1 MKLLFS
7 SLGDKPTLKQVVNE
21 LSKITGIEFI
31 GSLPNYTVKL
41 EELYYRKFFHYVA
54 SICGGN
60 AVITRDGKFTI
71 KSLSEIKKSIDGN
84 NYFDYKREEVKYKNR

>member
-1 MKLLFS
+1 MVIWILQADVYKR
-7 SLGDKPTLKQVVNE
+7 QV
-21 LSKITGIEFI
+21 LS
-31 GSLPNYTVKL
+31 
-41 EELYYRKFFHYVA
+41 YVA

-84 NYFDYKREEVKYKNR
+84 NYFDYKRAEVKYKIGKISCQIAVSYTHLKFTNKE